1 MYLKLRAL
9 PEYQMST
16 LVMFLTIELVI
27 LHKRTSSIYVNLR
40 TLLEYVYIAD
50 ISYNYYENLS

>member
-27 LHKRTSSIYVNLR
+27 LHERTSSIYVNLR

-50 ISYNYYENLS
+50 ISYN